1 MPRSA
6 ALAALAL
13 LAAAAPAVQAADAMA
28 EFKVTNAASRIA
40 ICTVVVDGHS
50 DTYLKI
56 RPGKTHI
63 AQYGA
68 RRQVQLVCER
78 AAQYNWPVKLGVG
91 YKLVDGAKRLELVE
105 DQGGAGPPSHEQE
118 AHPG

>member
-1 MPRSA
+1 MTRSA

-13 LAAAAPAVQAADAMA
+13 LAATATAPAASAASADMA
-28 EFKVTNAASRIA
+28 ELKVTNAASRIA

-56 RPGKTHI
+56 RPGKTHT

-78 AAQYNWPVKLGVG
+78 AAKYNWEIKLGVA
-91 YKLVDGAKRLELVE
+91 YKLIDGAKRLELTE
-105 DQGGAGPPSHEQE
+105 DVGS
-118 AHPG
+118 

>member
-1 MPRSA
+1 MTRSA

-13 LAAAAPAVQAADAMA
+13 LAATAAAPAAHAAA
-28 EFKVTNAASRIA
+28 ETAELKVTNAASRIA

-56 RPGKTHI
+56 RPGKTHT

-78 AAQYNWPVKLGVG
+78 AAKYNWEIKLGAA
-91 YKLVDGAKRLELVE
+91 YKLIDGAKRLELVE
-105 DQGGAGPPSHEQE
+105 DAGG
-118 AHPG
+118 

>member
-13 LAAAAPAVQAADAMA
+13 LAAAAPTAQAANAMA
-28 EFKVTNAASRIA
+28 ELKITNAASRIA

-56 RPGKTHI
+56 RPGKTHT

-78 AAQYNWPVKLGVG
+78 AAEYNWPIKLGVA
-91 YKLVDGAKRLELVE
+91 YKLIDGAKRLELVE
-105 DQGGAGPPSHEQE
+105 DAGS
-118 AHPG
+118 ASAL

>member
-13 LAAAAPAVQAADAMA
+13 LLAAATAPAAQAADDMA
-28 EFKVTNAASRIA
+28 ELKIRNAASRIA
-40 ICTVVVDGHS
+40 ICTVVVDSHS

-56 RPGKTHI
+56 RPGMTHT

-68 RRQVQLVCER
+68 RRQVQLVCDR
-78 AAQYNWPVKLGVG
+78 AAQYNWPIKLGVA
-91 YKLVDGAKRLELVE
+91 YKLIDGPKRLELI
-105 DQGGAGPPSHEQE
+105 QE
-118 AHPG
+118 ASD

>member
-1 MPRSA
+1 MPRST

-13 LAAAAPAVQAADAMA
+13 LAAAAAPAAQAADDMA
-28 EFKVTNAASRIA
+28 ELKVTNDASRIA

-56 RPGKTHI
+56 RPGKTHT

-78 AAQYNWPVKLGVG
+78 AAKYNWEIKLGVA
-91 YKLVDGAKRLELVE
+91 YKLIDGAKRLGLAE
-105 DQGGAGPPSHEQE
+105 DAAPAAQ
-118 AHPG
+118 

>member
-13 LAAAAPAVQAADAMA
+13 LAATPAAQAADDMA
-28 EFKVTNAASRIA
+28 ELKVTNAAGRTA

-56 RPGKTHI
+56 RPRKTHT

-78 AAQYNWPVKLGVG
+78 AGKYNWEIKLGVG
-91 YKLVDGAKRLELVE
+91 SKLIDGAKRLEL
-105 DQGGAGPPSHEQE
+105 GGCGE
-118 AHPG
+118 ARGASEPTA